1 MLYWKLRD
9 LIGYA
14 ISASRD
20 ADFLEKIILTTPNVT
35 RFYSRFGRST
45 KSTLHCTI
53 DSYLEIFDYVI
64 LTLSTTGLRFS
75 KTKIKSISGKV
86 HQYMYIIKK

>member
-20 ADFLEKIILTTPNVT
+20 ADFLEKIILTTPIVAE
-35 RFYSRFGRST
+35 YRS
-45 KSTLHCTI
+45 
-53 DSYLEIFDYVI
+53 
-64 LTLSTTGLRFS
+64 FS
-75 KTKIKSISGKV
+75 D
-86 HQYMYIIKK
+86 